1 MSTIKKNPNDLQTK
15 EAKTTRPRSI
25 EKAKD
30 KEYRE
35 IIKNKEK
42 KVTGNPDDGAAD
54 EKPFDAKHN
63 NMHGK
68 R

>member
-15 EAKTTRPRSI
+15 EAKTTRPGSI
-25 EKAKD
+25 KKAQD
-30 KEYRE
+30 KEYQE
-35 IIKNKEK
+35 IIKAKEK
-42 KVTGNPDDGAAD
+42 KTEGNPDDGAAD